1 MIRLLSIEL
10 QKIWQNRA
18 SKILTIL
25 YFLSLSLL
33 ATVALIEFEFGPF
46 KFEAAKS
53 GFFNFPYIW
62 HFTTYVASWLK
73 LFLGVVIVSMIAN
86 EYSYGTLKQ
95 NLIDGMSKKEFL
107 LSKVYTIILL
117 SAISTVF
124 VFIVSLVLGLKY
136 SSFTEFSIIS
146 SDLEYLFAYF
156 LKHVAFFS
164 FCLFLAL
171 LIKRSAFTLGFIF
184 VWFLAETIGHAVLKY
199 KILGYTRLDK
209 NTKVIDWVK
218 DALPLESMSNL
229 IVEPFSR
236 LSFVKSVTQTVGAT
250 IEKNYAVQP
259 ISVAIVLFWTLLFL
273 FLSYRLLK
281 KRDL

>member
-18 SKILTIL
+18 SKILTIV
-25 YFLSLSLL
+25 YFLSLTLL
-33 ATVALIEFEFGPF
+33 ATVALIEFDFGAF

-62 HFTTYVASWLK
+62 HFSTYIASWLK
-73 LFLGVVIVSMIAN
+73 IFLAVIIVSMIAN

-107 LSKVYTIILL
+107 LSKVYTIILF
-117 SAISTVF
+117 SIVSTVL
-124 VFIVSLVLGLKY
+124 VFIISLILGLKY
-136 SSFTEFSIIS
+136 SSFTEVSIIF

-184 VWFLAETIGHAVLKY
+184 VWFIGENVGHAILKY
-199 KILGYTRLDK
+199 EILGYKAGDK
-209 NTKVIDWVK
+209 NTAVIDWVK
-218 DALPLESMSNL
+218 DVLPLESMSNL
-229 IVEPFSR
+229 IIEPFTR
-236 LSFVKSVTQTVGAT
+236 LNFVKSVTTTVGASF
-250 IEKNYAVQP
+250 EKNYDVQP
-259 ISVAIVLFWTLLFL
+259 INIAIVLFWTTLFL
-273 FLSYRLLK
+273 FLSFYILK

>member
-10 QKIWQNRA
+10 QKNWQNRS
-18 SKILTIL
+18 SKVLTII
-25 YFLSLSLL
+25 YFLSLTLL

-46 KFEAAKS
+46 KVRAAES

-73 LFLGVVIVSMIAN
+73 IFLAVIIVSMIAN

-107 LSKVYTIILL
+107 LSKVYTIILF
-117 SAISTVF
+117 SIVSTLL
-124 VFIVSLVLGLKY
+124 VFIISLILGLKY
-136 SSFTEFSIIS
+136 SSFTEASIIF

-184 VWFLAETIGHAVLKY
+184 VWFIGENAGHAILKY
-199 KILGYTRLDK
+199 KILGYKQGDK
-209 NTKVIDWVK
+209 DTVIIDWVK
-218 DALPLESMSNL
+218 DVLPLESMSNL
-229 IVEPFSR
+229 IVEPFTR
-236 LSFVKSVTQTVGAT
+236 LSFVKSVTTTVGAT
-250 IEKNYAVQP
+250 FENNYEVQP
-259 ISVAIVLFWTLLFL
+259 INVAIVLFWTILFL
-273 FLSYRLLK
+273 FLSFYILK

>member
-18 SKILTIL
+18 SKILTII
-25 YFLSLSLL
+25 YFLSLTLL

-62 HFTTYVASWLK
+62 HFTTFIASWLK
-73 LFLGVVIVSMIAN
+73 IFLAVIIVSMIAN

-107 LSKVYTIILL
+107 LSKVYTIFLFSIVSTLL
-117 SAISTVF
+117 
-124 VFIVSLVLGLKY
+124 VFIISLILGLKF
-136 SSFTEFSIIS
+136 SSFTETSIIF

-184 VWFLAETIGHAVLKY
+184 VWFLAENIGYAILKY

-209 NTKVIDWVK
+209 DTTAIDWVK

-229 IVEPFSR
+229 IMEPFTR
-236 LSFVKSVTQTVGAT
+236 LNFVKSVTNSVGAS
-250 IEKNYAVQP
+250 IERNYDVQP
-259 ISVAIVLFWTLLFL
+259 MNVAIVIFWTTLFL
-273 FLSYRLLK
+273 FLSYRILK

>member
-10 QKIWQNRA
+10 QKIWQNKA
-18 SKILTIL
+18 SKILTII
-25 YFLSLSLL
+25 YFLSLTLL
-33 ATVALIEFEFGPF
+33 ATIALVEFDFGVF

-62 HFTTYVASWLK
+62 HFTTFIASWLK
-73 LFLGVVIVSMIAN
+73 IFLAVIIVSMIAN

-107 LSKVYTIILL
+107 LSKIYTIILF
-117 SAISTVF
+117 SIVSTILVF
-124 VFIVSLVLGLKY
+124 LISLVLGLKY
-136 SSFTEFSIIS
+136 SSFTETGIIF

-164 FCLFLAL
+164 FCLFLGL

-184 VWFLAETIGHAVLKY
+184 VWFLGENIGHAILKY
-199 KILGYTRLDK
+199 QILGYTHLDK
-209 NTKVIDWVK
+209 DTTFIDGVK
-218 DALPLESMSNL
+218 NVLPLESMSNL
-229 IVEPFSR
+229 IVEPFTR
-236 LSFVKSVTQTVGAT
+236 LNFVKSVTTTVGASF
-250 IEKNYAVQP
+250 EKNYDVQP
-259 ISVAIVLFWTLLFL
+259 INIAIVLFWTTLFL
-273 FLSYRLLK
+273 FLSFYILK

>member
-10 QKIWQNRA
+10 QKIWQNKA
-18 SKILTIL
+18 SKILTII
-25 YFLSLSLL
+25 YFLSLTLL
-33 ATVALIEFEFGPF
+33 ATIALVEFDFGVF

-62 HFTTYVASWLK
+62 HFTTFIASWLK
-73 LFLGVVIVSMIAN
+73 IFLAVIIVSMIAN

-107 LSKVYTIILL
+107 LSKIYTIILF
-117 SAISTVF
+117 SIVSTVL
-124 VFIVSLVLGLKY
+124 VFIISLVLGLKY
-136 SSFTEFSIIS
+136 SSFTETGIIF

-164 FCLFLAL
+164 FCLFLGL

-184 VWFLAETIGHAVLKY
+184 VWFLGENIGHAILKY
-199 KILGYTRLDK
+199 QILGYTHLDK
-209 NTKVIDWVK
+209 DTTFIDGVK
-218 DALPLESMSNL
+218 NVLPLESMSNL
-229 IVEPFSR
+229 IVEPFTR
-236 LSFVKSVTQTVGAT
+236 LNFVKSVTTTVGASF
-250 IEKNYAVQP
+250 EKNYDVQP
-259 ISVAIVLFWTLLFL
+259 INIAIVLFWTTLFL
-273 FLSYRLLK
+273 FLSFYILK

>member
-10 QKIWQNRA
+10 QKIWQNRS
-18 SKILTIL
+18 SKVLTII
-25 YFLSLSLL
+25 YFLSLTLL

-46 KFEAAKS
+46 KVRAAES

-73 LFLGVVIVSMIAN
+73 IFLAVIIVSMIAN

-107 LSKVYTIILL
+107 LSKVYTIILF
-117 SAISTVF
+117 SIVSTLL
-124 VFIVSLVLGLKY
+124 VFIISLILGLKY
-136 SSFTEFSIIS
+136 SSFTEASIIF

-184 VWFLAETIGHAVLKY
+184 VWFIGENAGHAILKY
-199 KILGYTRLDK
+199 KILGYKQGDK
-209 NTKVIDWVK
+209 DTVIIDWVK
-218 DALPLESMSNL
+218 DVLPLESMSNL
-229 IVEPFSR
+229 IVEPFTR
-236 LSFVKSVTQTVGAT
+236 LSFVKSVTTTVGAT
-250 IEKNYAVQP
+250 FENNYEVQP
-259 ISVAIVLFWTLLFL
+259 INVAIVLFWTILFL
-273 FLSYRLLK
+273 FLSFYILK

>member
-10 QKIWQNRA
+10 QKIWQNRS
-18 SKILTIL
+18 SKILTII
-25 YFLSLSLL
+25 YFLSLTLL

-62 HFTTYVASWLK
+62 HFTTYIASWLK
-73 LFLGVVIVSMIAN
+73 IFLAVIIVSMIAN

-107 LSKVYTIILL
+107 LSKVYTIILF
-117 SAISTVF
+117 SIVSTVL
-124 VFIVSLVLGLKY
+124 VFIISLILGLKY
-136 SSFTEFSIIS
+136 SSFTEASIIF

-184 VWFLAETIGHAVLKY
+184 VWFMGENVGHAILKY

-209 NTKVIDWVK
+209 DTTAIDWVK

-229 IVEPFSR
+229 IAEPFTR
-236 LSFVKSVTQTVGAT
+236 LNFVKSVTSTVGAN
-250 IEKNYAVQP
+250 IERNYDVQP
-259 ISVAIVLFWTLLFL
+259 INVAIVLFWTSLFL
-273 FLSYRLLK
+273 FLSFYILK

>member
-10 QKIWQNRA
+10 QKIWQNRS
-18 SKILTIL
+18 SKVLTII
-25 YFLSLSLL
+25 YFLSLSLF

-46 KFEAAKS
+46 KVRAAES

-73 LFLGVVIVSMIAN
+73 IFLAVIIVSMIAN

-107 LSKVYTIILL
+107 LSKIYTIILF
-117 SAISTVF
+117 S
-124 VFIVSLVLGLKY
+124 IVSTILVFTISLILGLKF
-136 SSFTEFSIIS
+136 SSFTEPGIIF

-184 VWFLAETIGHAVLKY
+184 VWSMGENVGHAILKY
-199 KILGYTRLDK
+199 KILGYKQGDK
-209 NTKVIDWVK
+209 DTVIIDWVK

-229 IVEPFSR
+229 IVEPFTR
-236 LSFVKSVTQTVGAT
+236 LNFVKSVSSTVGANF
-250 IEKNYAVQP
+250 ENNYDVQP
-259 ISVAIVLFWTLLFL
+259 INVAIVLFWTTLFL
-273 FLSYRLLK
+273 FLSFYILK